1 MSADRPTEPS
11 PPPDDEADD
20 HDMYTRP
27 LGAGIDLADPNSKLA
42 PFYFAPGGVF
52 AAALLAAA
60 FSFYTYLPLNH
71 TDVWVHLKYG
81 QRIVET
87 HALPEVEP
95 FSPYT
100 DKTTKLVNAQWL
112 SQVVYA
118 LTFKAG
124 VALHRGDESVQW
136 LGGAEALRVLHAAA
150 VAAFLGLMALAV
162 KRAGGCNTPAVFTVL
177 LLVPVMF
184 LTFGVH
190 RPQMLGLMML
200 AAVLAA
206 VSRPELPRRVT
217 WTLPLLMTVWANLHG
232 SFAVGFVLLG
242 VMAVGRA
249 VDAAR
254 VGKSVRSAIAD
265 VGVRRLVTGTA
276 LAAVAVALLN
286 PYGPKLYLAV
296 LTFGSNPNLQYLME
310 WKPLKATERAP
321 GTIVYWSLLGA
332 NLIAAAVGFRTVSF
346 ARLLVVLAF
355 AVPPHLQQ
363 RMNVWFVTVGVWGLM
378 AQLAAIGVR
387 LGWTAPAIPP
397 NFRLT
402 VVTALLVVPLLLWSS
417 AARWVKDG
425 PPTDPKVVHPGT
437 AYELVA
443 VLRDPTAPTTDRMKP
458 LAEYLRKQY
467 AGRSVGLVF
476 GSEGVG
482 EFLTWADPP
491 GCPPFFCTHAH
502 LFPVAYYRDSQI
514 ILNGVDGYREVLDR
528 YGVNLVAVEPNVL
541 KERTLVPRL
550 AADPDW
556 QVVLNESGSTDRPA
570 PAQLFIAVRKVPK

>member
-1 MSADRPTEPS
+1 
-11 PPPDDEADD
+11 
-20 HDMYTRP
+20 MYSRP

-52 AAALLAAA
+52 AAALVAAA
-60 FSFYTYLPLNH
+60 FSFYTFLPLNH

-81 QRIVET
+81 ERIVET
-87 HALPEVEP
+87 RELPKIEP
-95 FSPYT
+95 FSPYS

-112 SQVVYA
+112 TQVVYA
-118 LTFKAG
+118 LTFKTG
-124 VALHRGDESVQW
+124 VALHRGDESVRW

-162 KRAGGCNTPAVFTVL
+162 KRAGGCNTPAVLAVL
-177 LLVPVMF
+177 LLIPVMF

-190 RPQMLGLMML
+190 RPQMFGLMMF
-200 AAVLAA
+200 AAVLAT
-206 VSRPELPRRVT
+206 VSRPDLPRRVS

-254 VGKSVRSAIAD
+254 VGNSLRTAAAD
-265 VGVRRLVTGTA
+265 VSLRRLVIGTA
-276 LAAVAVALLN
+276 LAVIAVGLLN

-296 LTFGSNPNLQYLME
+296 LTFGSNPNLKYLME
-310 WKPLKATERAP
+310 WEPLKATERAP
-321 GTIVYWSLLGA
+321 GTLVYWGLLAA
-332 NLIAAAVGFRTVSF
+332 NLFAAAVGFRSLSV

-363 RMNVWFVTVGVWGLM
+363 RMLVWFVTVGVWGLM
-378 AQLAAIGVR
+378 AQVGAIAVR

-397 NFRLT
+397 NLRLT
-402 VVTALLVVPLLLWSS
+402 VVTVLLVVPLLLLSS

-437 AYELVA
+437 AYELAA

-458 LAEYLRKQY
+458 LAEYLRKNY

-502 LFPVAYYRDSQI
+502 LFPAGHYRDSQI
-514 ILNGVDGYREVLDR
+514 VLNGVDGWKQVLDR
-528 YGVNLVAVEPNVL
+528 YNVNLVAVEPNVL

-556 QVVLNESGSTDRPA
+556 QVVLNESGSSSRPD
-570 PAQLFIAVRKVPK
+570 PRAQLFIAVRKVPK